1 MDIKKLVQVPLN
13 NNQLNALI
21 SFVYNVGIN
30 AFKVSLM
37 LRLLNSGAD
46 KNTVAAQ
53 FDRWVFDNGV
63 KVKGLIN
70 RRNAEKKLFLS

>member
-1 MDIKKLVQVPLN
+1 VPLN
-13 NNQLNALI
+13 NNELNALI
-21 SFVYNVGIN
+21 SFCYNVGLG
-30 AFKVSLM
+30 AFKASSL
-37 LRLLNSGAD
+37 LSLLNSGAD
-46 KNTVAAQ
+46 KKIVADQ